1 MLKFRVPDPSPVS
14 VELSQSAS
22 LLNGPSSRP
31 TGLFGGQVLGRLG
44 TRPLFGVLGDS
55 CNSGVFL
62 VFAYALLAA
71 VKFDIFRG
79 FVCAFAD
86 EDGFLAFLTDLNF
99 WH

>member
-71 VKFDIFRG
+71 VKFDIFR
-79 FVCAFAD
+79 VSCVH
-86 EDGFLAFLTDLNF
+86 LQTKMAFLPF
-99 WH
+99 SPI